1 MKRMN
6 SGDSLSVFVY
16 DRSGFAVDGL
26 PPRCQISGKR
36 DRTCACSF
44 TRVMPSPPWQS
55 VQASFTAREACIGS
69 MPMWQLM
76 QPVLFSSATSC
87 RCVKSGG
94 SVLRC
99 CASSVAAAMAMA
111 TPVSVFFMSE
121 GQDDVREH
129 VIERFVS
136 FIDVDESLPRNER
149 RGTADDDEVLVEIRP
164 PAQAGG
170 EVDAE
175 LRADVALEEQRF

>member
-1 MKRMN
+1 
-6 SGDSLSVFVY
+6 
-16 DRSGFAVDGL
+16 
-26 PPRCQISGKR
+26 
-36 DRTCACSF
+36 
-44 TRVMPSPPWQS
+44 
-55 VQASFTAREACIGS
+55 
-69 MPMWQLM
+69 MPMCQRM
-76 QPVLFSSATSC
+76 RPVLFSSATSC
-87 RCVKSGG
+87 RCVNSGC

-99 CASSVAAAMAMA
+99 CASSVAAATAMA

-175 LRADVALEEQRF
+175 LRADVALEEQRFQRLRRVEPDVVAGEDGLEARRDFDVEAEARDLHAGIHELRLPFVLAAAQRREE